1 MPIIERFSTIK
12 NGGIVF
18 TGNTLGLSKAAN
30 ATSPGP
36 LGSIG
41 AFISLNN
48 ALQVSTFP
56 PGTTLDYTQNGSAA
70 VLTLPAGSTV
80 LYAELVWGGLFR
92 STVNNISS
100 LLDNSVRFT
109 TPLGSNDIAPDPST
123 KQNFNITEDNVTV
136 GFYVRSADVT
146 TLVKNAM
153 SGTYSTGRVPALIE
167 ALDART
173 SETNHAGWTLAI
185 VYENPSLPL
194 RDLTLWCG
202 GVVVSPSAG
211 SADITLTDFI
221 TPDLLPI
228 TGKLFVSAQEGDA
241 VLEGDRMLFGRDA
254 ASLAPI
260 SGPNNPE
267 DNFFA
272 SQINDQNGVLDTSGT
287 FGTRNANAAAGTNT
301 SGCRQGWDITAIDVS
316 ARLSV
321 GQTTAAVRFET
332 DGDLCVPNCLALQ
345 IDSKGAVLQ
354 VQKSVDKASA
364 EIGEPINYTVVVT
377 NNGSIRAE
385 TVTLYDLLPN
395 ETTLVPG
402 SVTIDGAPYGGAL
415 PVTFGPLEAGASA
428 TVKFSVTA
436 NAIPAQNPVF
446 NVAQAVYTFI
456 PFPGHTVTDVSNSN
470 YTYCYIIHVEVRP
483 VKSVDKGV
491 AVSGEELLYTTEIT
505 NAGSLP
511 ISDVYFTDPIP
522 VGTTFVSGSVTVNG
536 ASVPAADPA
545 LGFPLP
551 NILPGQSVTVTFR
564 VTID

>member
-30 ATSPGP
+30 ATSPGT

-92 STVNNISS
+92 STANNISS

-316 ARLSV
+316 ARLSA

-332 DGDLCVPNCLALQ
+332 DGDLYVPNCLALQ

-402 SVTIDGAPYGGAL
+402 SVTIDGTPYGGAL

-436 NAIPAQNPVF
+436 NAIPVQNPVF

-470 YTYCYIIHVEVRP
+470 YTYCYIVHVEVKP

-511 ISDVYFTDPIP
+511 ISNVYFTDPIP

-545 LGFPLP
+545 FGFPLP

-564 VTID
+564 VTVD

>member
-30 ATSPGP
+30 ATSPGT

-167 ALDART
+167 ALDARA

-287 FGTRNANAAAGTNT
+287 FGTRNANAAAGINT

-332 DGDLCVPNCLALQ
+332 DGDLYVPNCLALQ

-385 TVTLYDLLPN
+385 TITLYDLLPN

-402 SVTIDGAPYGGAL
+402 SITIDGTPYGGAL

-436 NAIPAQNPVF
+436 NAIPVQNPVF

-470 YTYCYIIHVEVRP
+470 YTYCYIIRVEVRP

-545 LGFPLP
+545 FGFPLP

>member
-30 ATSPGP
+30 ATSPGT

-48 ALQVSTFP
+48 VLQVSTFP

-316 ARLSV
+316 ARLSA

-332 DGDLCVPNCLALQ
+332 DGDLYVPNCLALQ

-402 SVTIDGAPYGGAL
+402 SVTIDGTPYGGAL

-436 NAIPAQNPVF
+436 NAIPVQNPVF

-470 YTYCYIIHVEVRP
+470 YTYCYIVHVEVKP

-511 ISDVYFTDPIP
+511 ISNVYFTDPIP

-545 LGFPLP
+545 FGFPLP

-564 VTID
+564 VTVD

>member
-30 ATSPGP
+30 ATSPGT

-48 ALQVSTFP
+48 VLQVSTFP

-316 ARLSV
+316 AWLSV

-332 DGDLCVPNCLALQ
+332 DGDLYVPNCLALQ

-354 VQKSVDKASA
+354 VQKRVDKTSA

-395 ETTLVPG
+395 ETTLIPS
-402 SVTIDGAPYGGAL
+402 SVTIDGTPYGGAL

-428 TVKFSVTA
+428 TVKFSVMA
-436 NAIPAQNPVF
+436 NAIPVQNPVF

-470 YTYCYIIHVEVRP
+470 YTYCYIVHVEVKP

-511 ISDVYFTDPIP
+511 ISNVYFTDPIP

-545 LGFPLP
+545 FGFPLP

-564 VTID
+564 VTVD

>member
-30 ATSPGP
+30 ATSPGT

-92 STVNNISS
+92 STANNISS
-100 LLDNSVRFT
+100 LLDNAVRFT

-316 ARLSV
+316 ARLSA

-332 DGDLCVPNCLALQ
+332 DGDLYVPNCLALQ

-402 SVTIDGAPYGGAL
+402 SVTIDGTPYGGAL

-436 NAIPAQNPVF
+436 NAIPVQNPVF

-470 YTYCYIIHVEVRP
+470 YTYCYIVHVEVKP

-511 ISDVYFTDPIP
+511 ISNVYFTDPIP

-545 LGFPLP
+545 FGFPLP

-564 VTID
+564 VTVD